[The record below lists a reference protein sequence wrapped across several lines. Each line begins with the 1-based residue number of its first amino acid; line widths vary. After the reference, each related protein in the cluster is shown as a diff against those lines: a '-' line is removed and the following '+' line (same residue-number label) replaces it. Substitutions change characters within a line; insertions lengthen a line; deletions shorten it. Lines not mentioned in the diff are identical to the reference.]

1 MDGAMNKQQDDKSA
15 PSLIERAASKMA
27 SPISPRDYAPLS
39 PSALEKTVRTP
50 VSPKKEIAQPDN
62 KSRPSDINMDIL
74 RARGFVTPDTPAT
87 ATAEEF
93 RIIKRQ
99 LLRQV
104 QVNRQ
109 EHVSNPNLILVS
121 SSHPD
126 EGKSFCAVN
135 LALSMVSERD
145 LTVLLVDADFS
156 KPEILTSLGLK
167 GGKGLMDVLSEPDLD
182 IAQCLIRT
190 NIENLSILP
199 AGRQHNH
206 STEHLASDRMKQVM
220 QEMSQRYRDRII
232 IFDSPPALASSA
244 ASVLATH
251 VGQIIFVV
259 EADKTRES
267 DLQEALSLMSA
278 CPNIQLVL
286 NKVPVH
292 QQSRRFAH
300 YYGYGG

>member
-1 MDGAMNKQQDDKSA
+1 MDGAMSKQPDEKGA
-15 PSLIERAASKMA
+15 PSLIERAASKLG
-27 SPISPRDYAPLS
+27 SPISPRDYGPLS
-39 PSALEKTVRTP
+39 HSPIDKAVRAP
-50 VSPKKEIAQPDN
+50 ISPRNEAQPSES
-62 KSRPSDINMDIL
+62 KARQSDINMDAL
-74 RARGFVTPDTPAT
+74 RARGFITPDTPAT

-104 QVNRQ
+104 HANR
-109 EHVSNPNLILVS
+109 ESHVANPNLILVGS
-121 SSHPD
+121 THPD
-126 EGKSFCAVN
+126 EGKSFSAVN
-135 LALSMVSERD
+135 LALSMASERD
-145 LTVLLVDADFS
+145 MTVLLVDADFS
-156 KPEILTSLGLK
+156 KPEILTTLGLK
-167 GGKGLMDVLSEPDLD
+167 GGKGLMDILSEPGLD

-190 NIENLSILP
+190 NISNLSILP
-199 AGRQHNH
+199 AGRQHNL

-220 QEMSQRYRDRII
+220 AEISQRYSDRII

-259 EADKTRES
+259 EAGKTRES
-267 DLQEALSLMSA
+267 DLQEALALMSS

-292 QQSRRFAH
+292 QQNRRFAH

>member
-1 MDGAMNKQQDDKSA
+1 MDGAMNKQQDEKGA
-15 PSLIERAASKMA
+15 PSLIERAAGKMA
-27 SPISPRDYAPLS
+27 SPISPRDYAP
-39 PSALEKTVRTP
+39 
-50 VSPKKEIAQPDN
+50 VSPPFEKAIRAPAMPRNDMAASDN
-62 KSRPSDINMDIL
+62 KSRQSEINMEAL
-74 RARGFVTPDTPAT
+74 RAKGFITPDTPAT

-104 QVNRQ
+104 QLNRQ
-109 EHVSNPNLILVS
+109 QHVPNANLILVGS
-121 SSHPD
+121 AHPD

-135 LALSMVSERD
+135 LAISMASERD

-167 GGKGLMDVLSEPDLD
+167 GGKGLMDVLSEPGLD

-190 NIENLSILP
+190 NIPNLSILP

-220 QEMSQRYRDRII
+220 QEISQRYRDRII
-232 IFDSPPALASSA
+232 IFDSPPALASSS

-267 DLQEALSLMSA
+267 DLQEALALMSS
-278 CPNIQLVL
+278 CPHIQLVL